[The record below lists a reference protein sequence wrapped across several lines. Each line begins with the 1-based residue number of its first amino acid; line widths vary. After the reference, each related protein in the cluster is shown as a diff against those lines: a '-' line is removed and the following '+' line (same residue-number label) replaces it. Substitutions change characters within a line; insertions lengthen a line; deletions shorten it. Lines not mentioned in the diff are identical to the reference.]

1 MCHSEM
7 EGKSRRQTKHA
18 NIYTVERT
26 VKARMGETAAKDK
39 FQIRRCVSSAG
50 GGEPDTIYMGQRC
63 SLIGKDEKQVSASKL
78 KDS

>member
-39 FQIRRCVSSAG
+39 FQIRRCVASAG
-50 GGEPDTIYMGQRC
+50 GNRTQSIW
-63 SLIGKDEKQVSASKL
+63 VSDAV
-78 KDS
+78 

>member
-7 EGKSRRQTKHA
+7 EGKPRRQTKHA

-50 GGEPDTIYMGQRC
+50 GGTGH
-63 SLIGKDEKQVSASKL
+63 SLYGSAMQFNRER
-78 KDS
+78 